1 LAGLTLSG
9 VYLAQALAAGLVL
22 GTDGSSGLLVDL
34 VVVVAVGKR
43 ERGAAYQSAK
53 DR

>member
-1 LAGLTLSG
+1 LAT
-9 VYLAQALAAGLVL
+9 GLVL

-34 VVVVAVGKR
+34 VVVVVVVAVGKR